1 MLMGSRLSL
10 DNMVLFT
17 ECREMGNK
25 SAIGTGNEEEKGCTD
40 GLCIDKL
47 SNSLKHLFV
56 CFPP

>member
-17 ECREMGNK
+17 ECRETGNK
-25 SAIGTGNEEEKGCTD
+25 SAIGTGNEEKGCTD
-40 GLCIDKL
+40 RLCIDKL